1 MIWVLFLWL
10 GMAQATD
17 EAYRLTWDLQ
27 VQNQNVGRRILV
39 IKDLEGRFKRRVMEV
54 WTEVNASMMGARFT
68 YRQRL
73 TGHVIG
79 GPASFHS
86 VIEQSGRPKE
96 IQGRRAGAGWQV
108 SIVDKGRARSWTL
121 DADAVDL
128 STVDLFNPNA
138 RTHLTRLQHVR
149 MLSAETGDILEGD
162 IRSMGPTRLHIAG
175 RNVEVQGYALES
187 EDTKA
192 TFYFNGDGLLVK
204 YEMYLIGLSMTGTL
218 SKPPPKGKDEF
229 PVALGTGRVEEFN
242 LL

>member
-108 SIVDKGRARSWTL
+108 SVSY
-121 DADAVDL
+121 
-128 STVDLFNPNA
+128 
-138 RTHLTRLQHVR
+138 THLTL
-149 MLSAETGDILEGD
+149 
-162 IRSMGPTRLHIAG
+162 PTKRI
-175 RNVEVQGYALES
+175 V
-187 EDTKA
+187 
-192 TFYFNGDGLLVK
+192 
-204 YEMYLIGLSMTGTL
+204 
-218 SKPPPKGKDEF
+218 
-229 PVALGTGRVEEFN
+229 
-242 LL
+242 